1 MNKVGIV
8 SINLYIMEPNY
19 GSCLQTFGLYSAI
32 SSLGYDVD
40 VIDYRPFFRKDVNLK
55 WGWVPWGNWW
65 SMINYIWNLSAALR
79 KWRDYI
85 SFFEKRMTLSEKT
98 DWASFDLNNYDLYVV
113 GSDTVW
119 NIRQTSGFEPAYFGA
134 YKCMKKLIAY
144 APSFGDATYN
154 DDEARKFQH
163 FVNRFYA
170 LSVREPVN
178 LAAFGSLSSRVRTV
192 LDPTML
198 FVGEW
203 YEKLVIAPKVE
214 ERYLFL
220 YQLYY
225 DDAKM
230 IAKVDSF
237 ARKHGLKIIDA
248 SKFRYR
254 AHPTFFKYLI
264 GALQFFNVRKGSWL
278 MPVKEAVPHDMRM
291 GLKIGEWLG
300 LIRDAEYVVT
310 NSFHGTIFSILF
322 KRNFTC
328 FSRPDAT
335 SKMKSLCRMVGLE
348 DRFTACAQDITDS
361 PIDYDGVVF
370 PKLANLRLES
380 WKYLKSALEE
390 ALTH

>member
-1 MNKVGIV
+1 
-8 SINLYIMEPNY
+8 MEPNY
-19 GSCLQTFGLYSAI
+19 GSCLQTYGLYSAI
-32 SSLGYDVD
+32 SSLGYSVD
-40 VIDYRPFFRKDVNLK
+40 VIDYRPYFRKDISLK
-55 WGWVPWGNWW
+55 WGHIPWGNGWA
-65 SMINYIWNLSAALR
+65 MINYIWNLPAALR

-85 SFFEKRMTLSEKT
+85 SFFENRMTLSLKVDWEK
-98 DWASFDLNNYDLYVV
+98 FDLNNYDLYVV

-119 NIRQTSGFEPAYFGA
+119 NIRQTKGFEPAYFGA
-134 YKCMKKLIAY
+134 HKCMKKVIAY
-144 APSFGDATYN
+144 APSFGDAVYN
-154 DDEARKFQH
+154 EEETKKFQY

-178 LAAFGSLSSRVRTV
+178 LTAFGSLLPNVRTV

-198 FVGEW
+198 FAGEW
-203 YEKLVIAPKVE
+203 YEKLVIAPKKG

-220 YQLYY
+220 YQLYH

-248 SKFRYR
+248 SKFRHR
-254 AHPTFFKYLI
+254 AHPAFFKRLLGI
-264 GALQFFNVRKGSWL
+264 LRFFNVRKGSFL
-278 MPVKEAVPHDMRM
+278 MPAKEAIPHEMHM

-322 KRNFTC
+322 KRQFMC

-335 SKMKSLCRMVGLE
+335 SKMQSLCHMLGLE
-348 DRFTACAQDITDS
+348 DRFITTPKDIIDT
-361 PIDYDGVVF
+361 PIDYDGVIH
-370 PKLANLRLES
+370 PRLEGLRAES
-380 WKYLKSALEE
+380 WGYLKSSIEKVLESN
-390 ALTH
+390 